1 VHGRDDTT
9 SLFLHGLSAGFTA
22 GSNMLMESSW
32 RDGTYVEYAKLPLEN
47 CFPMDEAR
55 LLGNPAGGSFGYT
68 VEYLMYLLTIS
79 VPFGGLRDVDVKAG
93 EKVIITPATALLGV
107 RRWWQGCPWE
117 LELLPWA
124 AIRKPWGG

>member
-1 VHGRDDTT
+1 
-9 SLFLHGLSAGFTA
+9 
-22 GSNMLMESSW
+22 
-32 RDGTYVEYAKLPLEN
+32 
-47 CFPMDEAR
+47 
-55 LLGNPAGGSFGYT
+55 LGNPAGGSFGYT